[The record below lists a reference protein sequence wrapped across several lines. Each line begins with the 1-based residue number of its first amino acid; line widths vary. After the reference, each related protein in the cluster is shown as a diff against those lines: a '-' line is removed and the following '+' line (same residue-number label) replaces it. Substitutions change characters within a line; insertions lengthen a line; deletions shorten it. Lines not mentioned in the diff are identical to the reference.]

1 MSKRTGPRGASGRA
15 GRTVRRYRRR
25 MTSHP
30 GDSDNRSRAAE
41 PESLVCARCGARAE
55 GPQPTWTFSVEQGEP
70 RHYCEVCSRENLRA
84 IEGRL
89 DSQWW

>member
-1 MSKRTGPRGASGRA
+1 
-15 GRTVRRYRRR
+15 

-30 GDSDNRSRAAE
+30 GDSDDGSPA
-41 PESLVCARCGARAE
+41 ESLVCARCGARAK
-55 GPQPTWTFSVEQGEP
+55 GPQPTWTFSVEQGEH
-70 RHYCEVCSRENLRA
+70 RHYCEACSRENLRA